1 MSLVGNTKNHL
12 NHQNNYKKN
21 DYAARWSRDNYD
33 STSDD
38 LYYDA

>member
-1 MSLVGNTKNHL
+1 MSFVGKIKKNL
-12 NHQNNYKKN
+12 NHQNFNKRN
-21 DYAARWSRDNYD
+21 DYDAKWSRDNYD